1 MTETTSAPTQTESV
15 EAFAAR
21 ARAWLADHMPRIDPD
36 NPPEADRGEE
46 APWLRARAL
55 QKKLYEGGFAGIC
68 FPRKYGGL
76 GLPIAYQRAFDNESR
91 GYELPIILN
100 TPTFT
105 ICAATILDT
114 GSEGQKRQ
122 HISAALRGDEVLV
135 QLLSE
140 PSGGSDLA
148 GVITRADR
156 VGDKWVINGAKTW
169 STSAFAADYGLLLAR
184 TNWDMPKHEGLTM
197 FLVPLR
203 SPGITMRRI
212 KQVNGSI
219 EFCEEFFDNLELGD
233 DAVIGEVNGGWAVAS
248 RQLYHERRAVGGGSE
263 FASGIGAEGK
273 TDMPIDYVELLAATG
288 QADNERAREMAGRA
302 LVHRTVQ
309 EQLIDHVYHGV
320 LDGSLPPAA
329 GSIIRIT
336 HAETHQLEFDTALA
350 IAGSS
355 GVVDVDENLIRYGE
369 RYLSRQTA
377 SLGGG
382 TTEIARNI
390 IGERVLGFPR
400 EYAADRGVPFNQVK
414 RNKS

>member
-1 MTETTSAPTQTESV
+1 
-15 EAFAAR
+15 
-21 ARAWLADHMPRIDPD
+21 
-36 NPPEADRGEE
+36 
-46 APWLRARAL
+46 
-55 QKKLYEGGFAGIC
+55 
-68 FPRKYGGL
+68 
-76 GLPIAYQRAFDNESR
+76 
-91 GYELPIILN
+91 
-100 TPTFT
+100 
-105 ICAATILDT
+105 
-114 GSEGQKRQ
+114 
-122 HISAALRGDEVLV
+122 V

-156 VGDKWVINGAKTW
+156 QDDNWVINGAKTW

-184 TNWDMPKHEGLTM
+184 TNWEVPKHEGLTM
-197 FLVPLR
+197 FLVPLD

-233 DAVIGEVNGGWAVAS
+233 DAVVGEVNEGWHVAS

-263 FASGIGAEGK
+263 FSSGIGAEGK
-273 TDMPIDYVELLAATG
+273 TDQAIDYVSLLAATG

-302 LVHRTVQ
+302 LVHRAVQ

-350 IAGSS
+350 IAGSA